1 MIHHRW
7 RRAAAAATAAAV
19 LALVTPARPD
29 AGRERSQ
36 PCAAAPWP
44 FWSRYVQAFVS
55 GDGRVIDRTDH
66 DRTTSEGQAYALFF
80 SLVANDAALFDH
92 VVRWTEANLARGDLA
107 HQLPA
112 WEGGQRRDGSWGILD
127 ANSASDA
134 DLWMAYALLEAGR
147 LWSQPRY
154 EALGRSVL
162 ANVAA
167 REVVD
172 VPGLGATLLPGPE
185 GFAVE
190 DGRAWRLNPSYI
202 PPQVLRRAAAAQ
214 PDGPWK
220 DVLASSLRM
229 IRETAPRGVAADWA
243 VYTQGRGFGVD
254 PVKGPAGSYDAI
266 RVYLWLGMLRTDDP
280 ALREVGAAAGG
291 LLRVLDERGALPEKV
306 DATSLKGEGQAPV
319 GFYAALLPAA
329 TSRAPAAVPRLEA
342 RLSAALKDGLYG
354 SPPAYY
360 DQNLVLFG
368 RGFAE
373 HRFEFAADGR
383 LAPAWGDACSAS
395 RP

>member
-7 RRAAAAATAAAV
+7 LRAVAAAAAV
-19 LALVTPARPD
+19 LALVNPARPD
-29 AGRERSQ
+29 AGRERS
-36 PCAAAPWP
+36 PCTAAAWP
-44 FWSRYVQAFVS
+44 LWSRYVQAFVS

-80 SLVANDAALFDH
+80 SVVADDRTLFDRI
-92 VVRWTEANLARGDLA
+92 VRWTEANLAGGDLA

-112 WEGGQRRDGSWGILD
+112 WAWGQRRDGSWGILD

-147 LWSQPRY
+147 LWSEPRY

-172 VPGLGATLLPGPE
+172 VPGLGPTLVPGPA
-185 GFAVE
+185 GFALD
-190 DGRAWRLNPSYI
+190 DGRAWRLNPSYA

-220 DVLASSLRM
+220 AVLASALRT
-229 IRETAPRGVAADWA
+229 IRATARRGVVPDWV
-243 VYTQGRGFGVD
+243 VYAQRGGFGTD
-254 PVKGPAGSYDAI
+254 PEKGPAGSYDAI
-266 RVYLWLGMLRTDDP
+266 RVYLWLGMLPPDDP
-280 ALREVGAAAGG
+280 ALRDIAGVAGA
-291 LLRVLDERGALPEKV
+291 LLRVLDERGALPEKI
-306 DATSLKGEGQAPV
+306 DAKSLKGEGQAPV

-329 TSRAPAAVPRLEA
+329 TSRAPAAVPRLEG

-354 SPPAYY
+354 GPPAYY

-395 RP
+395 RR